1 MNDLRGT
8 ASSLMRT
15 SDDSRKCKPQLVHFE
30 LLVES
35 STLDVCEYG
44 DRRWVTS
51 VKFGL
56 DIIIFALIKWSA
68 LISVGQAIFLG
79 ALLTK
84 FGSVSPNENPYMG
97 PSILVL
103 ITYGAK
109 DAELIIEKYEY
120 WRLLSAIM
128 IHAGVYHLST
138 NITMQLL
145 ISGYLEHIWG
155 ARVFFTIYF
164 SCGIV
169 GYLCS
174 CCFLYNSVS
183 VGSSGSIMGLL
194 ASWLVDIT
202 FNLQEMRSE
211 ETLDVLMIHSQR
223 VMLYSVATAI
233 FLTLATSGN
242 SGVDWASHAGG
253 CVYGAIWACV
263 LFQVKIKK
271 DAIMLRIIAL
281 SSSDEAQIRKSMLCQ
296 RMIKIL
302 CMSLLLTMPVTL
314 CAYMVGKKITT

>member
-1 MNDLRGT
+1 MH
-8 ASSLMRT
+8 T
-15 SDDSRKCKPQLVHFE
+15 SDDSRVCKTELVHFE
-30 LLVES
+30 LLVETN
-35 STLDVCEYG
+35 TLDVCGLG
-44 DRRWVTS
+44 DRRGVTS
-51 VKFGL
+51 IKFGF
-56 DIIIFALIKWSA
+56 DIMIFALIKWSA
-68 LISVGQAIFLG
+68 LISVGQVIILG
-79 ALLTK
+79 ALLLN
-84 FGSVSPNENPYMG
+84 FGSASINENPYFG
-97 PSILVL
+97 PSILIL
-103 ITYGAK
+103 ITFGAK

-155 ARVFFTIYF
+155 ARVFFIIYF

-194 ASWLVDIT
+194 ASWLVDIF

-223 VMLYSVATAI
+223 VMLYSVAAAI

-253 CVYGAIWACV
+253 CIYGAIWACL
-263 LFQVKIKK
+263 LFQVRIKK
-271 DAIMLRIIAL
+271 GAITLEIIAL
-281 SSSDEAQIRKSMLCQ
+281 SSPGEDKNRKSMLYQ
-296 RMIKIL
+296 RMSKIF
-302 CMSLLLTMPVTL
+302 CTSLLLTMPVTL
-314 CAYMVGKKITT
+314 CAYMVGKKSNV